1 MASLREFFLKKG
13 SLCNL
18 YCPPLNSALLKSLG
32 EDERFFDLKIK
43 YENRLI
49 FQAVFVISTIGLIYG
64 AP

>member
-1 MASLREFFLKKG
+1 MQFVLSSAESLY
-13 SLCNL
+13 SVQ
-18 YCPPLNSALLKSLG
+18 SALFKSLG